1 MLRRRQYRGLWLLLA
16 LAFYC
21 RHSAA
26 EAAPNF
32 RVAFEYE
39 ADPTLECP
47 SAPEMRASV
56 TRQLGYDPFAA
67 EAAEPRLRVN
77 ITKISNRAEAR
88 IEWLGSHEQSEGE
101 RRLASDDGDCAVL
114 ARSLAFALA
123 VQIQLHASAN
133 EPPPVVMPSPPKPPP
148 PTTTTPSAAA
158 DHPPPPPQKT
168 TGQRQVLLGLGA
180 MLRGGPGP
188 GVTPGLRAFGAVSSQ
203 RWSLELSAHGTLASE
218 LVQADGTG
226 FTAHELAASLAP
238 CLRFSPV
245 GACVVGTLSL
255 LRVRGQGVDRVGT
268 PSAVSGGLGARVQ
281 LLWPALE
288 RFGVLVQGEALAMP
302 ARQDILVNHTT
313 VWSTPPVVFTAILD
327 FAGIFP

>member
-1 MLRRRQYRGLWLLLA
+1 
-16 LAFYC
+16 
-21 RHSAA
+21 
-26 EAAPNF
+26 
-32 RVAFEYE
+32 
-39 ADPTLECP
+39 
-47 SAPEMRASV
+47 MRASV

-77 ITKISNRAEAR
+77 ITKVANRAEAR
-88 IEWLGSHEQSEGE
+88 IEWLGDHEQSEGE

-133 EPPPVVMPSPPKPPP
+133 EPPVAVPSPAKPPP
-148 PTTTTPSAAA
+148 PHPPSAAP
-158 DHPPPPPQKT
+158 DNTPPRSPKT
-168 TGQRQVLLGLGA
+168 TPQRRVLLGLGA
-180 MLRGGPGP
+180 MLRGGRSP

-226 FTAHELAASLAP
+226 FTAHELAANLAP
-238 CLRFSPV
+238 CVRFSPV
-245 GACVVGTLSL
+245 GVCAVGTLSL

-268 PSAVSGGLGARVQ
+268 PSAVTGGLGARLQ

-288 RFGVLVQGEALAMP
+288 RFGVLIQGEALAMP
-302 ARQDILVNHTT
+302 AHQDILVNHTT